1 LSMTIPDAPWIRD
14 AETNGYPA
22 GDDAEL
28 ICPCCGKEAESYYL
42 DNEDNIIGCD
52 ECVRCVDAFEW
63 RCEHGDD

>member
-1 LSMTIPDAPWIRD
+1 MTIPDAPWIRD